1 MHFDLSHQFQDR
13 QSPVHRL
20 DPRVKVGATVLFI
33 LTAGLMP
40 EGTWIGFSI
49 LFFLVTAVSIASR
62 LGFGFALR
70 RSYVALP
77 FALVALPL
85 LVTVPGDSALPFR
98 VFGLTITDPGLL
110 RFVSV
115 LTRSW
120 VAVQGAI
127 LLTAVTPFP
136 DLLWSLGAL
145 RVPHSLVVTIGFM
158 VRYFFVLAD
167 EAARMLRARA
177 ARSAASAGS
186 RPGPLW
192 QGRVAGQ
199 MVGSLFLRALER
211 SERVHAAMLAR
222 GYDGGLPALTQRRM
236 GRLDW
241 ALTIGVALLLSGLLL
256 WAWTV

>member
-1 MHFDLSHQFQDR
+1 MHFDLSHQFQPR
-13 QSPVHRL
+13 RSPVHRL
-20 DPRVKVGATVLFI
+20 DPRVKVGVTVLFI

-40 EGTWIGFSI
+40 EGSWIGFAL
-49 LFFLVTAVSIASR
+49 LFLLVTVASAASR
-62 LGFGFALR
+62 LGAGFTLR

-85 LVTVPGDSALPFR
+85 LVTMPGDPALPFPIL
-98 VFGLTITDPGLL
+98 GLTITEAGLL
-110 RFVSV
+110 RFGSV
-115 LTRSW
+115 LARSW

-136 DLLWSLGAL
+136 DLLWSFGAL
-145 RVPHSLVVTIGFM
+145 RMPRSLVVTIGFM

-167 EAARMLRARA
+167 EAVRMMRARA
-177 ARSAASAGS
+177 ARSAASAGR
-186 RPGPLW
+186 RPGAVW

-222 GYDGGLPALTQRRM
+222 GYDGRVPTLTERRM
-236 GRLDW
+236 GGLDW
-241 ALTIGVALLLSGLLL
+241 GLTVGAALLLSGLLL
-256 WAWTV
+256 WAGTI